1 MTVDEIG
8 AKLMSR
14 YNWTDKSGLMTDI
27 KNELGKYNAI
37 DLDRIWF
44 KFDTTYVAAWPPKPA
59 HFYKIAEDLGLA
71 KNGAQGKF
79 HGAYECADCGAK
91 YSMESSNCPMCKS
104 ADQKRIVDAASPGII
119 ACQHDCYHCDIYAD
133 PNGFDRY
140 GPACKSFSLGR
151 EIPNCSTCRCRDCC
165 EYEHAFREDERNN
178 TFFTEGR
185 PMPWIG
191 EAGKGV
197 TQRVTYES
205 LMTAVRASAA
215 RQREADKESIGYKR
229 GWLQKYKPMREKS

>member
-1 MTVDEIG
+1 MTVVDINKKLIG
-8 AKLMSR
+8 R
-14 YNWTDKSGLMTDI
+14 YNFEGKEGLA
-27 KNELGKYNAI
+27 K
-37 DLDRIWF
+37 DLEEMLNRFKPADLERIWDRF
-44 KFDTTYVAAWPPKPA
+44 NTTYQGMAAPKPA
-59 HFYKIAEDLGLA
+59 HFFAIAADLGMTA
-71 KNGAQGKF
+71 SAASGKF

-215 RQREADKESIGYKR
+215 RQREADKDSIGYKR